1 MTHKISAIA
10 ELLTPL
16 FIPLNVLL
24 DKFLETITVSTIIE
38 YKNIIEYSCPVF
50 TIYKPKLLYNQIIN
64 TLLAVSFFYLKAY
77 KIIAFWYFS
86 DYET

>member
-1 MTHKISAIA
+1 MTHKISATV

-50 TIYKPKLLYNQIIN
+50 TIYNPKLLYNHVIN
-64 TLLAVSFFYLKAY
+64 TLVVSFFYLKTY
-77 KIIAFWYFS
+77 KIIAFWCFS
-86 DYET
+86 DYKT